1 MAFVVYSMG
10 KKRTFIPYLFL
21 SMMFHLSILLISKI
35 VILASPSNPE
45 ESPLVVKLM
54 DIAEQRQIIISK
66 PPKRTKLLQTRKVPK
81 PTTNPPILKK
91 QDFLKQLPLPLSLNR
106 TKSVAPPAVLE
117 KPVLPGVKHKAHIL
131 QNLLNEGKEEL
142 LHYPQITDKKLLSA
156 NPIDIGTESTDVAK
170 PAQIATFPGS
180 RQGKEIFGLIEGE
193 RSGFKQPAEALAIGD
208 SLREINTP
216 LIGRKYIP
224 LDSKDPDLAPYLA
237 YIKERILQ
245 FWRYPEEA
253 QPALKGQI
261 DLAFTVERD
270 GNVSEI
276 KLVTSSQYK
285 VLDKGVLS
293 AIERAAPFKPIPLEI
308 KEKRLPL
315 LGTFIYNK
323 PGYSPNQPKN

>member
-54 DIAEQRQIIISK
+54 DIAEQRQITISE

-142 LHYPQITDKKLLSA
+142 LHYPQITDKKLGLS
-156 NPIDIGTESTDVAK
+156 N
-170 PAQIATFPGS
+170 S
-180 RQGKEIFGLIEGE
+180 RFF
-193 RSGFKQPAEALAIGD
+193 R
-208 SLREINTP
+208 LRRP
-216 LIGRKYIP
+216 LH
-224 LDSKDPDLAPYLA
+224 
-237 YIKERILQ
+237 
-245 FWRYPEEA
+245 
-253 QPALKGQI
+253 
-261 DLAFTVERD
+261 
-270 GNVSEI
+270 
-276 KLVTSSQYK
+276 
-285 VLDKGVLS
+285 
-293 AIERAAPFKPIPLEI
+293 
-308 KEKRLPL
+308 
-315 LGTFIYNK
+315 
-323 PGYSPNQPKN
+323 